1 MNYLIKSFR
10 DFTKLDLL
18 IWIGS
23 VVVLIISFAAS
34 GGGDVMTL
42 IASLIGVTSLIFIAK
57 GNVIG
62 QFMVI
67 LFAVAYSIISFT
79 LYYYLVAITYSFV
92 LDAILFEILW
102 IGSFLL
108 PLDGY

>member
-1 MNYLIKSFR
+1 MCLNNLLLSEISR
-10 DFTKLDLL
+10 RKLRVVKELL
-18 IWIGS
+18 NCRLS
-23 VVVLIISFAAS
+23 PS
-34 GGGDVMTL
+34 GRSAYQICPLLTG
-42 IASLIGVTSLIFIAK
+42 ISLIRR
-57 GNVIG
+57 
-62 QFMVI
+62 
-67 LFAVAYSIISFT
+67 IS